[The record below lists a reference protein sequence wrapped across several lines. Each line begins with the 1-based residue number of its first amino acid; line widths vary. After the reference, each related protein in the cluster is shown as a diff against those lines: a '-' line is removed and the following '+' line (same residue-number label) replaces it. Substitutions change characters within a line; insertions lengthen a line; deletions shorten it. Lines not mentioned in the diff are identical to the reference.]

1 MTQIEKQ
8 FFETFNLIKYK
19 LISKYDK
26 RITYGP
32 FDSLEDINLIV
43 KGSMRG
49 FIIEEVY
56 PQIID
61 RILLELIGIL
71 AKQGI
76 YLEDMDGLFKMKTY
90 ETSMV
95 MQNADNLKDV
105 ILKTAETAC
114 RLSKNDGFKQQVQ
127 AIFSERI

>member
-32 FDSLEDINLIV
+32 FDSLEDITLIV

>member
-114 RLSKNDGFKQQVQ
+114 RLSKKDGFKQQVQ
-127 AIFSERI
+127 ELFMEGI

>member
-1 MTQIEKQ
+1 MLEIEKQ

-19 LISKYDK
+19 LISKYNK

>member
-76 YLEDMDGLFKMKTY
+76 YLEDIDGLFKMKTY

>member
-1 MTQIEKQ
+1 MLEIEKQ
-8 FFETFNLIKYK
+8 FFDTFGIEPKRRIGLIKIK
-19 LISKYDK
+19 EPS
-26 RITYGP
+26 
-32 FDSLEDINLIV
+32 
-43 KGSMRG
+43 
-49 FIIEEVY
+49 Y
-56 PQIID
+56 PQITD
-61 RILLELIGIL
+61 RILLELICIL

-114 RLSKNDGFKQQVQ
+114 RLSKNEDFKPQVQ
-127 AIFSERI
+127 ALFMERI

>member
-1 MTQIEKQ
+1 MCEIEKQ
-8 FFETFNLIKYK
+8 FFEVFEIDNCRTCDYH
-19 LISKYDK
+19 
-26 RITYGP
+26 G
-32 FDSLEDINLIV
+32 LECWECDDI
-43 KGSMRG
+43 
-49 FIIEEVY
+49 Y
-56 PQIID
+56 PQITD

-71 AKQGI
+71 AKKGI

-114 RLSKNDGFKQQVQ
+114 RLSKGDGFKHQVQ
-127 AIFSERI
+127 ELFMEGI

>member
-1 MTQIEKQ
+1 MTEIEKQ
-8 FFETFNLIKYK
+8 FFDMFGIESIKRRTCTNADDCPDER
-19 LISKYDK
+19 LVCDTCEHW
-26 RITYGP
+26 RIIR
-32 FDSLEDINLIV
+32 ED
-43 KGSMRG
+43 
-49 FIIEEVY
+49 Y
-56 PQIID
+56 PQITD
-61 RILLELIGIL
+61 RILLELICIL

-114 RLSKNDGFKQQVQ
+114 RLSKNDGFKHQVQ
-127 AIFSERI
+127 TLFKERI